1 MNLKITSI
9 FFLLLASTVAFAQ
22 TGSIKGTIVDFKTK
36 EAVIGASVVLKGS
49 TPPIGTATD
58 VEGNF
63 EIQNIKTGPQTIIV
77 SYVSYKAKEI
87 AVTVYPNQAVLIN
100 STIEEDVANL
110 EEVKIVGQRQSFTDV
125 SVITEIKQAEQIAV
139 GISAQQIQKS
149 QDRDAS
155 QVIRRVPGVSIQD
168 DRFVIIRGLNERY
181 NTVMLND
188 AITPSTEVD
197 VKSFSFDLIPS
208 TAIDRMMIY
217 KSGAPELPGEFAGGI
232 IKIYTKTIPDEN
244 GFSISLNT
252 GYRSNTT
259 FQKVND
265 YKGTSLDWLGFGSVD
280 RILPNKFP
288 KTSTLQ
294 RENTP
299 SDATLNAFRK
309 LPEFYNVQSKSV
321 TPDLRGSIGYN
332 QKFQLGDAKL
342 TTFNNLNYSSTH
354 QFLPTTQFRY
364 LSYDK
369 DKKASE
375 ILTSYKDELY
385 QQNVRLG
392 LMSNWA
398 LILNPNHK
406 IEFRNLFNQLS
417 TKETNYRQ
425 GINNDNGTEVRNYA
439 FRYESKS
446 IYSGQLGGTHEL
458 GATTTLKWLGAFGFT
473 HRDEPDYRRFISSR
487 TIGTNDPFKVELVP
501 GSNASLT
508 RGARF
513 YSTLDEYTSSFRA
526 DIEHR
531 FKRGAYEDDESM
543 QIKLR
548 AGGYSEYKDRS
559 FKARWFNL
567 TNSGGVSQEVLA
579 QAPGQLFGA
588 QNIGADQLYYAERTN
603 FDDKYKAQ
611 NTLLAGY
618 FGAYIPFTKKF
629 NASIGLRVEHNE
641 QKLQSRQRG
650 SGDRVK
656 VDNPILR
663 YLPSANLAF
672 NFTEKSLIRLAYSV
686 SVNRPEFRELAP
698 FTYYDFN
705 FDVSRVGNPN
715 LKTPSIQNLDLRYE
729 FYPKDGEL
737 ISVAAFYKHFTNPIE
752 ARIRYAGSGI
762 SFYVDNA
769 KSAYTTG
776 AEIEF
781 RKSLKGITPAS
792 FVDNLTMVFN
802 ASVIK
807 SNVLT
812 GFAGQE
818 NDRQLQGQSPYLI
831 NAGVY
836 YNDAN
841 RGWQVNA
848 LYNVV
853 GRRIFLVGDKE
864 LQPTV
869 YEMPRNVIDLNVIKA
884 VGEHLEFKLGIQD
897 LLNQRFRL
905 IQDSNLDKKI
915 TNADESYQSYRRGSY
930 STIGVTYKF

>member
-1 MNLKITSI
+1 MNLKITS
-9 FFLLLASTVAFAQ
+9 FLLFLFSTSLAFAQ
-22 TGSIKGTIVDFKTK
+22 TGSIKGNIVDYKSK
-36 EAVIGASVVLKGS
+36 EAVIGASIVLKGS

-63 EIQNIKTGPQTIIV
+63 DIQNIPTGKQTVIV
-77 SYVSYKAKEI
+77 SYVSYKPKEI
-87 AVTVYPNQAVLIN
+87 AVEVYPNQAVLIN
-100 STIEEDVANL
+100 TTIEEDVANL

-139 GISAQQIQKS
+139 GISAQQIQRS

-155 QVIRRVPGVSIQD
+155 QVVRRVPGISIQD

-232 IKIYTKTIPDEN
+232 IKIYTKTIPDDN
-244 GFSISLNT
+244 GFTFSLT
-252 GYRSNTT
+252 GGYRGNTT
-259 FQKVND
+259 FKNVRD
-265 YKGTSLDWLGFGSVD
+265 YNGSSLDWTGFGASD
-280 RILPNKFP
+280 RALPNGFP
-288 KTSTLQ
+288 STRRLQ
-294 RENTP
+294 SENSP
-299 SDATLNAFRK
+299 SDASLNAFRN
-309 LPEFYNVQSKSV
+309 LPEFFDLKSKSV
-321 TPDLRGSIGYN
+321 TPDLRASLGFN
-332 QKFQLGDAKL
+332 HKFELGNMKL
-342 TTFNNLNYSSTH
+342 TTFNNVNYSSSH

-364 LSYDK
+364 LSFNTEKQKSD
-369 DKKASE
+369 
-375 ILTSYKDELY
+375 IQSYYQDELY
-385 QQNVRLG
+385 QNNVRLG
-392 LMSNWA
+392 VMSNWA
-398 LILNPNHK
+398 LIINPNHK

-417 TKETNYRQ
+417 NKETNFRQ
-425 GINNDNGTEVRNYA
+425 GYNTDNDTEVQNYA

-458 GATTTLKWLGAFGFT
+458 GARTTVKWLGALGTTF
-473 HRDEPDYRRFISSR
+473 RSEPDYRRFISSR
-487 TIGTNDPFKVELVP
+487 AIGTNGPFRVELVP

-513 YSTLDEYTSSFRA
+513 YSELTEYTSSFRA

-531 FKRGAYEDDESM
+531 IQRNGYEDDESM

-548 AGGYSEYKDRS
+548 AGAYGEMKDRA

-567 TNSGGVSQEVLA
+567 TNSGSASQELLN
-579 QAPGQLFGA
+579 QAPGQLFDT
-588 QNIGADQLYYAERTN
+588 QNIGLGKLYYAERTN
-603 FDDKYKAQ
+603 TDDKYNAQ
-611 NTLLAGY
+611 NTLMAGY
-618 FGAYIPFTKKF
+618 LGAYVPISKKF
-629 NASIGLRVEHNE
+629 NASVGLRVENNI

-650 SGDRVK
+650 GGERIRVN
-656 VDNPILR
+656 NPILR
-663 YLPSANLAF
+663 FLPSANFAY
-672 NFTEKSLIRLAYSV
+672 NFTEKSLVRLAYSV

-715 LKTPSIQNLDLRYE
+715 LKTPSIQNVDLRYE

-737 ISVAAFYKHFTNPIE
+737 ISVAAFYKHFLNPIE

-769 KSAYTTG
+769 KSAYTAG
-776 AEIEF
+776 GEIEL
-781 RKSLKGITPAS
+781 RKSLKNLTVSP
-792 FVDNLTMVFN
+792 FVDNLSVLLN
-802 ASVIK
+802 ASVIT

-831 NAGVY
+831 NAGIY
-836 YNDAN
+836 FNDVN

-869 YEMPRNVIDLNVIKA
+869 YEMARNVIDLNVVKA
-884 VGEHLEFKLGIQD
+884 LGEHLEIKLGIQD

-905 IQDSNLDKKI
+905 IQDSNLDQKI
-915 TNADESYQSYRRGSY
+915 TNVDESYQSYRRGSY
-930 STIGVTYKF
+930 SQIGINYRF

>member
-1 MNLKITSI
+1 
-9 FFLLLASTVAFAQ
+9 
-22 TGSIKGTIVDFKTK
+22 
-36 EAVIGASVVLKGS
+36 
-49 TPPIGTATD
+49 
-58 VEGNF
+58 
-63 EIQNIKTGPQTIIV
+63 
-77 SYVSYKAKEI
+77 
-87 AVTVYPNQAVLIN
+87 
-100 STIEEDVANL
+100 
-110 EEVKIVGQRQSFTDV
+110 
-125 SVITEIKQAEQIAV
+125 
-139 GISAQQIQKS
+139 
-149 QDRDAS
+149 
-155 QVIRRVPGVSIQD
+155 
-168 DRFVIIRGLNERY
+168 
-181 NTVMLND
+181 
-188 AITPSTEVD
+188 
-197 VKSFSFDLIPS
+197 
-208 TAIDRMMIY
+208 
-217 KSGAPELPGEFAGGI
+217 
-232 IKIYTKTIPDEN
+232 
-244 GFSISLNT
+244 
-252 GYRSNTT
+252 
-259 FQKVND
+259 
-265 YKGTSLDWLGFGSVD
+265 
-280 RILPNKFP
+280 
-288 KTSTLQ
+288 
-294 RENTP
+294 
-299 SDATLNAFRK
+299 
-309 LPEFYNVQSKSV
+309 
-321 TPDLRGSIGYN
+321 
-332 QKFQLGDAKL
+332 
-342 TTFNNLNYSSTH
+342 
-354 QFLPTTQFRY
+354 
-364 LSYDK
+364 
-369 DKKASE
+369 
-375 ILTSYKDELY
+375 
-385 QQNVRLG
+385 
-392 LMSNWA
+392 
-398 LILNPNHK
+398 
-406 IEFRNLFNQLS
+406 
-417 TKETNYRQ
+417 
-425 GINNDNGTEVRNYA
+425 
-439 FRYESKS
+439 
-446 IYSGQLGGTHEL
+446 
-458 GATTTLKWLGAFGFT
+458 
-473 HRDEPDYRRFISSR
+473 
-487 TIGTNDPFKVELVP
+487 
-501 GSNASLT
+501 
-508 RGARF
+508 
-513 YSTLDEYTSSFRA
+513 
-526 DIEHR
+526 
-531 FKRGAYEDDESM
+531 M

-567 TNSGGVSQEVLA
+567 TNSGGVSREVLD

-588 QNIGADQLYYAERTN
+588 QNIGANQLYYAERTN
-603 FDDKYKAQ
+603 FDDRYKAQ
-611 NTLLAGY
+611 NTLMAGY
-618 FGAYIPFTKKF
+618 VGAYIPFTKKF
-629 NASIGLRVEHNE
+629 NASVGLRVEHNE

-769 KSAYTTG
+769 ESAYTTG
-776 AEIEF
+776 AEVEF

>member
-458 GATTTLKWLGAFGFT
+458 GARTTLKWLGAFGFT